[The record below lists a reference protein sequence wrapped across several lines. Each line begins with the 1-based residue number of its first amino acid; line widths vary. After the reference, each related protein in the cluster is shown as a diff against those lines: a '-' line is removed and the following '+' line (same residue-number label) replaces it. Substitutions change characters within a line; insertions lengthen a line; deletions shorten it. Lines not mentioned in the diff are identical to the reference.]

1 MSKSMLTSLFNFAS
15 IVLVCEQFQLANCFV
30 TLQAV
35 RAPKDVSGAAVAVG
49 LIQHNLSTT
58 TPTTIIIS
66 RHHSC
71 LSSGNNNNDEGAPT
85 TKSRTSLSSTSSPRP
100 DSSNYLDILASNTPL
115 LDTRAPCEFARGSF
129 PNTYSIPLLNDEQRR
144 LIGTCYK
151 EKGQD
156 SAIALG
162 KTLVIGAD
170 DADTDA
176 STDYD
181 SYNAD
186 AFSNKSELVQSWKDH
201 VELHPNGYLYCF
213 RGGLRSHI
221 VQQWL
226 QEAGVHY
233 PLIIGG
239 YKAMRSSL
247 LEDLE
252 LSLQSLPIILIG
264 GRTCSGKTIAL
275 LQLSR
280 YVDLEGLANHRG
292 STIGGLA
299 RGEQPAQIDFENSI
313 IIDFHRHVLQS
324 PLLPVFMEDEGTRI
338 GRLNLPIPMN
348 RPMAD
353 DFPLVILETPL
364 QQRVDICIEEYVT
377 NPFLKYVGECTGNS
391 TSSEEV
397 QAHAKIRRKFF
408 GAIER
413 VKKGLNKKLGSDN
426 QMVGDFE
433 NAFDLFESSNASNI
447 DGFRKPIQSM
457 LVDYYDPMYDYQMN
471 KRQGEILLIW

>member
-1 MSKSMLTSLFNFAS
+1 MA
-15 IVLVCEQFQLANCFV
+15 
-30 TLQAV
+30 
-35 RAPKDVSGAAVAVG
+35 R
-49 LIQHNLSTT
+49 LIHRHISTT
-58 TPTTIIIS
+58 TTTTINTS
-66 RHHSC
+66 RNRSC
-71 LSSGNNNNDEGAPT
+71 LSSGNNNNDEVTPT
-85 TKSRTSLSSTSSPRP
+85 NTKSRMSLSSSTTSSSPRP

-115 LDTRAPCEFARGSF
+115 LDTRAPCEFAKGSF
-129 PNTYSIPLLNDEQRR
+129 PKTYNIPLLNDEQRR
-144 LIGTCYK
+144 LIGTRYK

-170 DADTDA
+170 DADTDENSA
-176 STDYD
+176 DYD

-186 AFSNKSELVQSWKDH
+186 AFSKKSDLVQSWMDH
-201 VELHPNGYLYCF
+201 IELHPNGYLYCF

-252 LSLQSLPIILIG
+252 LSLKSLPIILIG
-264 GRTCSGKTIAL
+264 GRTCTGKTIAL

-280 YVDLEGLANHRG
+280 HVDLEGLANHRG
-292 STIGGLA
+292 STFGGLA
-299 RGEQPAQIDFENSI
+299 RGEQPAQIGFENSI
-313 IIDFHRHVLQS
+313 IIDLHKHLLQS
-324 PLLPVFMEDEGTRI
+324 STLPVFMEDEGTRI
-338 GRLNLPIPMN
+338 GCLTLPIPMN

-364 QQRVDICIEEYVT
+364 QQRVDICIQEYVT
-377 NPFLKYVGECTGNS
+377 NPYLKYVGECCTGNS
-391 TSSEEV
+391 TSSREV
-397 QAHAKIRRKFF
+397 QAHAMIRREFF

-413 VKKGLNKKLGSDN
+413 IKKSLNKKLGSNN
-426 QMVGDFE
+426 QMEGDLE
-433 NAFDLFESSNASNI
+433 NAFDIFESSNASNI
-447 DGFRKPIQSM
+447 DGFRKPIQS
-457 LVDYYDPMYDYQMN
+457 LLEDYYDPMYDYQMN
-471 KRQGEILLIW
+471 KRQGEILFQGNMEELVKFAENYRK